1 MGIFNLL
8 KEVVDNATGGAIS
21 AMEADVAIR
30 QLGQLEEDT
39 KEFNAWFKKHSKSYT
54 NLQNALNTDSFQV
67 KREVFHANWLSG
79 KAQYDGKSI
88 YEEEIENNR
97 RRELIEEAIKENSLD
112 YAKELF
118 KNYLSNTERSIL
130 DSYNVFRMFQNEISY
145 LPAFQKEIVDSVYFT
160 EIKDL
165 FGGAGREI
173 ALTKIRDFAWQIQKH
188 KTPAGHAIVLLM
200 LAKMVYNDNSGFKG
214 KIKTQIE
221 SVLSDI
227 EDIVISNTCAVCLPE
242 NASDFDADT
251 LLQTGKDFFL
261 SGEPEKAFACYHA
274 AAIADNIEAEFR
286 VGLCFEKGYGVQ
298 KNEEKAVYWYK
309 KSAES
314 DNPVSKYYLAKVYH
328 WLLAEDKR
336 DYIKALEL
344 YKMAFI
350 NGVADAADNIGNMY
364 IDGDGVEKNDMT
376 AFEWYEKGATTG
388 SPYAMYHLYS
398 AYANGTGVNAD
409 SEIARQWFE
418 KCVNY
423 FDIPKYNLASTSIER
438 DSEFDDFMSD
448 SGLLTSDEPE
458 NPLSD
463 LLSSLKELTNT
474 FSELSVGIA
483 DDSKSFDS
491 YSSERIEDKMEDLHG
506 DLLSPGCDDIC
517 DEIASVYYIGSTAI
531 SEDVNK
537 AIEWYERGASIGS
550 VYSLD
555 MLADIYIEKN
565 WYSDA
570 VIYARKSA
578 ECGYAVSMNTLGLR
592 YYDGNGI
599 DKDKV
604 VADIWFLRAAKAGN
618 AAGQYNIADSF
629 LNGET
634 GVPKDRKEALYW
646 LEKSAAQGYENAIEK
661 LAEIDEQDKKLQK
674 NERAKEKDKLKKQKL
689 SILSEIM
696 EIDKNIN
703 AAQSPIEEEN
713 FIKEKESL
721 SEELR
726 VLNERISEYE

>member
-1 MGIFNLL
+1 
-8 KEVVDNATGGAIS
+8 
-21 AMEADVAIR
+21 
-30 QLGQLEEDT
+30 
-39 KEFNAWFKKHSKSYT
+39 
-54 NLQNALNTDSFQV
+54 
-67 KREVFHANWLSG
+67 
-79 KAQYDGKSI
+79 
-88 YEEEIENNR
+88 
-97 RRELIEEAIKENSLD
+97 
-112 YAKELF
+112 
-118 KNYLSNTERSIL
+118 
-130 DSYNVFRMFQNEISY
+130 
-145 LPAFQKEIVDSVYFT
+145 
-160 EIKDL
+160 
-165 FGGAGREI
+165 
-173 ALTKIRDFAWQIQKH
+173 
-188 KTPAGHAIVLLM
+188 
-200 LAKMVYNDNSGFKG
+200 
-214 KIKTQIE
+214 
-221 SVLSDI
+221 
-227 EDIVISNTCAVCLPE
+227 
-242 NASDFDADT
+242 
-251 LLQTGKDFFL
+251 
-261 SGEPEKAFACYHA
+261 
-274 AAIADNIEAEFR
+274 
-286 VGLCFEKGYGVQ
+286 
-298 KNEEKAVYWYK
+298 
-309 KSAES
+309 
-314 DNPVSKYYLAKVYH
+314 
-328 WLLAEDKR
+328 
-336 DYIKALEL
+336 
-344 YKMAFI
+344 
-350 NGVADAADNIGNMY
+350 
-364 IDGDGVEKNDMT
+364 
-376 AFEWYEKGATTG
+376 
-388 SPYAMYHLYS
+388 
-398 AYANGTGVNAD
+398 
-409 SEIARQWFE
+409 
-418 KCVNY
+418 
-423 FDIPKYNLASTSIER
+423 
-438 DSEFDDFMSD
+438 
-448 SGLLTSDEPE
+448 
-458 NPLSD
+458 
-463 LLSSLKELTNT
+463 
-474 FSELSVGIA
+474 
-483 DDSKSFDS
+483 
-491 YSSERIEDKMEDLHG
+491 
-506 DLLSPGCDDIC
+506 LLSPGCDDIC